1 MFIYAFHFSTFRI
14 LIELSIRR
22 LFICIFCLHLLDP
35 YIENKTKWNI
45 CIIELLYALSYTS
58 IYVGRFWILVFHI
71 HVFAAY
77 LSGYCNTKYGNSIAY
92 LQLFF
97 LLFLFKFLSTSIL
110 VKDVTD
116 DPKICPLKKPLVE
129 TSRMSSMTAWYFLNK
144 SSNEYMLTKFSLHLS
159 KGRSESWNV
168 QMFQCDV
175 LADELWLFKIFHML
189 LPQPFTSLPC

>member
-1 MFIYAFHFSTFRI
+1 MKYLHNWVAICSIVHIHICWSLLNPSLSYSCVCRISVHFS
-14 LIELSIRR
+14 
-22 LFICIFCLHLLDP
+22 
-35 YIENKTKWNI
+35 
-45 CIIELLYALSYTS
+45 
-58 IYVGRFWILVFHI
+58 V
-71 HVFAAY
+71 
-77 LSGYCNTKYGNSIAY
+77 YCNTKYGNSIAY